1 MWRVNLGPSLPPAFW
16 APVWTLN
23 SKGISLEDEE
33 VFLTLAVNTN
43 PVQTIEGKCR
53 VVTEAQ
59 WAGERAEE
67 GKRKKAPA
75 RQETFVCRR
84 ALIGAPPGEKKKKPS
99 GKAADSWAKA
109 AVAGMFA
116 PVTFEQGVGFRAVLP
131 SANKGKAK
139 KGKGKR

>member
-1 MWRVNLGPSLPPAFW
+1 MREVDALDG
-16 APVWTLN
+16 
-23 SKGISLEDEE
+23 E